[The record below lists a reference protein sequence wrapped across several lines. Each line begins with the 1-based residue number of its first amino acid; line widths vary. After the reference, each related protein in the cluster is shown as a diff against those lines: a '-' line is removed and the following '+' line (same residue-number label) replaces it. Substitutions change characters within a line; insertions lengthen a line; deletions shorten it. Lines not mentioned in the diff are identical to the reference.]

1 MALKNYVD
9 RVGPVVSASWLN
21 IVDYLQ
27 QSPVTSTGTSTAYVI
42 TLPGAIGS
50 VPFQKLDGVVVKFKA
65 HTPNGASPT
74 VNVGG
79 TGPDPLTSNRNTTLS
94 GNDFSTDEQ
103 LWIQWNAGTGTWNL
117 ITRTTYLA
125 LYAVGGG
132 TLIDFTGTTLR
143 LGGTGATWTA
153 ISMADNVTISAT
165 LDVTGADGNGTLLHV
180 NTSAAS
186 ASFGNLRITNSR
198 AGSGSN
204 AVLHMTNTVDANLE
218 FRLNETGAAT
228 KFSRIGNTVA
238 IPLQFMSNNTAHMA
252 LESSGRLVV
261 GALTGFGGSVRMDVY
276 GSTTT
281 AMQCVND
288 TAASFNSAF
297 WNRATSGNNA
307 FLEFATEGSYTQ
319 RGSITYNRG
328 AGLTAYNTTSD
339 QRLKNTVNRRAQG
352 IDSLIDQVQV
362 HHFSWKDTGT
372 AGLGCYAQE
381 LIAIAPEAVTPGDD
395 NPAQI
400 EKAWG
405 VDYSKLVPRLIL
417 EIQSLRRRVA
427 ALESAGGSAVD
438 DKAT

>member
-153 ISMADNVTISAT
+153 IEMADPVTM
-165 LDVTGADGNGTLLHV
+165 TGADGSGVLLSV
-180 NTSAAS
+180 STGVASSAGNLSISNNRAGAAS
-186 ASFGNLRITNSR
+186 
-198 AGSGSN
+198 N
-204 AVLHMTNTVDANLE
+204 ALLQLTNTVDANCD
-218 FRLNETGAAT
+218 FRLSETGAAT
-228 KFSRIGNTVA
+228 KFARIGPTVGV
-238 IPLQFMSNNTAHMA
+238 PLQFQTANVVQGVIEA
-252 LESSGRLVV
+252 TGRFVF
-261 GALTGFGGSVRMDVY
+261 GATTGFGGSVRVDIF

-281 AMQCVND
+281 GLQVIND
-288 TAASFNSAF
+288 TAASFAQAI
-297 WNRATSGNNA
+297 WNRAIAGNNS
-307 FLEFATEGSYTQ
+307 FLEFATEGAYTA

-372 AGLGCYAQE
+372 TGLGCYAQE